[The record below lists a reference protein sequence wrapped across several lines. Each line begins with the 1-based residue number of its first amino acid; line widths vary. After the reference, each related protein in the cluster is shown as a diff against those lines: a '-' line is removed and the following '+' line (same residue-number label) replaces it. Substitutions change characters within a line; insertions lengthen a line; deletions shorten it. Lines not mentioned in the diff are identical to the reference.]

1 MVRARRP
8 HHGRRVALRVE
19 MTDRVGP
26 TTSVVLATYERAD
39 ALEFVLRA
47 FHEQTGGHT
56 FEVIVADDGSGPDVA
71 TTVERWRGPLDIRHV
86 WQPNEG
92 FRKARAMNL

>member
-1 MVRARRP
+1 
-8 HHGRRVALRVE
+8 
-19 MTDRVGP
+19 MTDGVVT

-39 ALEFVLRA
+39 ALEVVLRA
-47 FHEQTGGHT
+47 FHDQTGAHA

-71 TTVERWRGPLDIRHV
+71 ATVERWRGRLDIRHV

-92 FRKARAMNL
+92 FR